1 MLLALLPLAACLLGA
16 AAPWPLTVPS
26 AGGGDGALCHQ
37 ATAQAERE
45 RGVPDQLLTAISRV
59 ETGQPDPMTGRREA
73 WPWSINVEGT
83 GHVYPS
89 KDAAI
94 AAVRQYQAS
103 GARSID
109 VGCMQVNL
117 LQHPNAFPSLDAAFD
132 PGTNARY
139 GAAFLTEL
147 FGQTGSWPH
156 AVAAYHSQTPG
167 LGETYQWQVLQAWA
181 EGDGPST
188 RAHGHLATASP
199 APRLTPPAAGAIA
212 MAATGPFSSAMPAS
226 IQHYGPP
233 VSRLPPGKNRDLSAY
248 RTMPIAMNT
257 IRFVPTH
264 F

>member
-1 MLLALLPLAACLLGA
+1 MRTLLALLPLPACLLGA
-16 AAPWPLTVPS
+16 AAPWPLTVPPT
-26 AGGGDGALCHQ
+26 GGDSALCHQ
-37 ATAQAERE
+37 ATAQAERAG
-45 RGVPDQLLTAISRV
+45 GVPDQLLTAISRV
-59 ETGQPDPMTGRREA
+59 ETGQPDPVTGRREA

-117 LQHPNAFPSLDAAFD
+117 LQHPDAFPSLDAAFD
-132 PGTNARY
+132 PLTNARY
-139 GAAFLTEL
+139 GAGFLSQL

-167 LGETYQWQVLQAWA
+167 LGEAYQWQVLQAWA

-188 RAHGHLATASP
+188 RTRGSRLAAGSPEPRVP
-199 APRLTPPAAGAIA
+199 APEPGAIA
-212 MAATGPFSSAMPAS
+212 MAGPFSAAMPVS
-226 IQHYGPP
+226 IQHYGPA

-248 RTMPIAMNT
+248 RAMPIAMNT
-257 IRFVPTH
+257 IRFNPTH